1 MNDPKPSGIVHVCP
15 ETFSLLRYISKNV
28 LHIPERR
35 IQIELY
41 RSPDEVANRV
51 SYNDVKEIK
60 NLHAF
65 ASLARIR
72 NYCNARKVQI
82 DYQNIDTV
90 SVRKNPFIALLG
102 RSGTYYPK
110 NNQILFSMALST
122 THELLHALSTH
133 YESEQDVYRT
143 GFSIHPFF
151 KALNEGYTELFASRI
166 EERPPHSY
174 LNHVKFVRLVEAL
187 FDSKEAMMQAY
198 FDNNLELLVQNM
210 SEYMPTKN
218 AIQLLLKED
227 AALRK
232 QMIGTNTNMD
242 YIPQRLALYQAV
254 VTNCQ
259 DFDKLERFLEVAS
272 EDKEL
277 QTALRVT
284 GAVSSI
290 KETISRSR

>member
-1 MNDPKPSGIVHVCP
+1 M
-15 ETFSLLRYISKNV
+15 
-28 LHIPERR
+28 
-35 IQIELY
+35 
-41 RSPDEVANRV
+41 
-51 SYNDVKEIK
+51 
-60 NLHAF
+60 
-65 ASLARIR
+65 
-72 NYCNARKVQI
+72 
-82 DYQNIDTV
+82 
-90 SVRKNPFIALLG
+90 
-102 RSGTYYPK
+102 
-110 NNQILFSMALST
+110 
-122 THELLHALSTH
+122 
-133 YESEQDVYRT
+133 
-143 GFSIHPFF
+143 
-151 KALNEGYTELFASRI
+151 
-166 EERPPHSY
+166 
-174 LNHVKFVRLVEAL
+174 EAL

-210 SEYMPTKN
+210 SEYMPTEN

-232 QMIGTNTNMD
+232 EMIGTNTNMD

>member
-1 MNDPKPSGIVHVCP
+1 M
-15 ETFSLLRYISKNV
+15 
-28 LHIPERR
+28 
-35 IQIELY
+35 
-41 RSPDEVANRV
+41 
-51 SYNDVKEIK
+51 
-60 NLHAF
+60 
-65 ASLARIR
+65 
-72 NYCNARKVQI
+72 
-82 DYQNIDTV
+82 
-90 SVRKNPFIALLG
+90 
-102 RSGTYYPK
+102 
-110 NNQILFSMALST
+110 
-122 THELLHALSTH
+122 
-133 YESEQDVYRT
+133 
-143 GFSIHPFF
+143 
-151 KALNEGYTELFASRI
+151 
-166 EERPPHSY
+166 
-174 LNHVKFVRLVEAL
+174 EAL

-210 SEYMPTKN
+210 SEYMPTEN

-254 VTNCQ
+254 VTNYQ

>member
-1 MNDPKPSGIVHVCP
+1 MNDPKPSGIVLVCP

-35 IQIELY
+35 IQVELY
-41 RSPDEVANRV
+41 RSADEVANRV

-72 NYCNARKVQI
+72 NYCNARKIQI
-82 DYQNIDTV
+82 DYQNIDTI
-90 SVRKNPFIALLG
+90 SVNRNPFIALLG
-102 RSGTYYPK
+102 IEGVYDSK
-110 NNQILFSMALST
+110 NNKLSFSRASST

-133 YESEQDVYRT
+133 YESEQEIYRT
-143 GFSIHPFF
+143 GFKIHSKFR
-151 KALNEGYTELFASRI
+151 ALNEGYTELLASRI
-166 EERPPHSY
+166 EERLPDSY
-174 LNHVKFVRLVEAL
+174 LEQIKLVRLLESL
-187 FDSKEAMMQAY
+187 FDSPEEMMQAY

-210 SEYMPTKN
+210 SEYMPTEN

-232 QMIGTNTNMD
+232 QMIGA
-242 YIPQRLALYQAV
+242 IPPIVSVPQRVKLYQAV

>member
-1 MNDPKPSGIVHVCP
+1 M
-15 ETFSLLRYISKNV
+15 L
-28 LHIPERR
+28 
-35 IQIELY
+35 
-41 RSPDEVANRV
+41 
-51 SYNDVKEIK
+51 
-60 NLHAF
+60 
-65 ASLARIR
+65 
-72 NYCNARKVQI
+72 
-82 DYQNIDTV
+82 
-90 SVRKNPFIALLG
+90 
-102 RSGTYYPK
+102 
-110 NNQILFSMALST
+110 
-122 THELLHALSTH
+122 
-133 YESEQDVYRT
+133 
-143 GFSIHPFF
+143 
-151 KALNEGYTELFASRI
+151 ASRI
-166 EERPPHSY
+166 EERLPDSY
-174 LNHVKFVRLVEAL
+174 LEQMKLVRLLESL
-187 FDSKEAMMQAY
+187 FDSPEEMMQAY

-210 SEYMPTKN
+210 SEYMPTEN

-284 GAVSSI
+284 GVVSSI

>member
-1 MNDPKPSGIVHVCP
+1 MNDQNPSGIVHICP

-51 SYNDVKEIK
+51 SYNDVKEIE

-102 RSGTYYPK
+102 RSGTYYLK
-110 NNQILFSMALST
+110 NNQILFSMASST

-133 YESEQDVYRT
+133 YESEQNVYRT
-143 GFSIHPFF
+143 VFSIHPFF

-174 LNHVKFVRLVEAL
+174 LNHVKFCSPRGSFIRFERSDDA
-187 FDSKEAMMQAY
+187 S
-198 FDNNLELLVQNM
+198 LL
-210 SEYMPTKN
+210 
-218 AIQLLLKED
+218 
-227 AALRK
+227 
-232 QMIGTNTNMD
+232 
-242 YIPQRLALYQAV
+242 
-254 VTNCQ
+254 
-259 DFDKLERFLEVAS
+259 
-272 EDKEL
+272 
-277 QTALRVT
+277 
-284 GAVSSI
+284 
-290 KETISRSR
+290 

>member
-1 MNDPKPSGIVHVCP
+1 MNDPKPSGIVLVCP

-72 NYCNARKVQI
+72 NYCEARKVQI

-102 RSGTYYPK
+102 RSGTYYLK
-110 NNQILFSMALST
+110 NNQILFSMASST

-133 YESEQDVYRT
+133 YESEQNVYRT

-151 KALNEGYTELFASRI
+151 
-166 EERPPHSY
+166 
-174 LNHVKFVRLVEAL
+174 
-187 FDSKEAMMQAY
+187 
-198 FDNNLELLVQNM
+198 
-210 SEYMPTKN
+210 
-218 AIQLLLKED
+218 
-227 AALRK
+227 
-232 QMIGTNTNMD
+232 
-242 YIPQRLALYQAV
+242 
-254 VTNCQ
+254 
-259 DFDKLERFLEVAS
+259 
-272 EDKEL
+272 
-277 QTALRVT
+277 
-284 GAVSSI
+284 
-290 KETISRSR
+290 

>member
-1 MNDPKPSGIVHVCP
+1 MFPHSGRTI
-15 ETFSLLRYISKNV
+15 
-28 LHIPERR
+28 R
-35 IQIELY
+35 IEFY

-51 SYNDVKEIK
+51 SYNDVKEIE

-102 RSGTYYPK
+102 RSGTYYLK
-110 NNQILFSMALST
+110 NNQILFSMASST

-133 YESEQDVYRT
+133 YESEQNVYRT

-151 KALNEGYTELFASRI
+151 KALNEGYTELFASGI

-174 LNHVKFVRLVEAL
+174 LNHVKFVSLVEAL

-210 SEYMPTKN
+210 SEYMPTEN

-284 GAVSSI
+284 GVVSSI

>member
-1 MNDPKPSGIVHVCP
+1 MFPHSGRTI
-15 ETFSLLRYISKNV
+15 
-28 LHIPERR
+28 R
-35 IQIELY
+35 IEFY

-51 SYNDVKEIK
+51 SYNDVKEIE

-72 NYCNARKVQI
+72 NYCEARKVQI

-102 RSGTYYPK
+102 IEGTYDSK
-110 NNQILFSMALST
+110 NNKLSFSRTSST

-133 YESEQDVYRT
+133 YEKEQEIYRT
-143 GFSIHPFF
+143 GFKIHSKFR
-151 KALNEGYTELFASRI
+151 ALNEGCTELFASRM
-166 EERPPHSY
+166 EERPPQSY
-174 LNHVKFVRLVEAL
+174 QEQIKLVRLLESL
-187 FDSKEAMMQAY
+187 FDSPEEMMQAY

-210 SEYMPTKN
+210 SEYMSSED
-218 AIQLLLKED
+218 AVYLLLKED
-227 AALRK
+227 VALENQRK
-232 QMIGTNTNMD
+232 GAIPP
-242 YIPQRLALYQAV
+242 IVSVPQRLALYQAV

-284 GAVSSI
+284 GVVSSI